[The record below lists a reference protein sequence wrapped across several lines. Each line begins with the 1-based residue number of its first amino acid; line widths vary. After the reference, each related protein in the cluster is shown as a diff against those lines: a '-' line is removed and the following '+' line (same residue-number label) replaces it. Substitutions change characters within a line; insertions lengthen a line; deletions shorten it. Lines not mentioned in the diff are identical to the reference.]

1 VKRVV
6 LCADDYNLAP
16 GVSKSIRELIALGR
30 LNATSVMTVFPALD
44 EEAKALLATP
54 APVPLQIG
62 LHLTLSGGFAP
73 LVAAPLAAADGM
85 LPQMA
90 ALYAPQSHFRL
101 DRKNIAAEIEAQF
114 HAFERAFGRK
124 PDYVDGHHHCQ
135 LVPGVQKTF
144 VQTIA
149 RLAPEA
155 WVRQCA
161 PAKKTALL
169 TADNKTRFIGALSVN
184 FVRLATKAGLR
195 VNPSFSGAYEYA
207 GRETFAGLFP
217 RFLEELTDGGVM
229 MCHPGFV
236 DETLRARDLLRE
248 RREEEH
254 SLLASEEFHAA
265 MNQTGAHLAGARQST

>member
-30 LNATSVMTVFPALD
+30 LNATSVMTVFPGLD
-44 EEAKALLATP
+44 EEAAALKATP

-73 LVAAPLAAADGM
+73 LAAAPLAAADGK
-85 LPQMA
+85 LPDMPT
-90 ALYAPQSHFRL
+90 LYAPQSHFRL
-101 DRKNIAAEIEAQF
+101 DRKNIAAEIEAQIR
-114 HAFERAFGRK
+114 AFEGAFGRK

-149 RLAPEA
+149 RLAPGA

-161 PAKKTALL
+161 PAKKSALL
-169 TADNKTRFIGALSVN
+169 SADNKTRFIGTLSLN
-184 FVRLATKAGLR
+184 FVRLAKKAGLR
-195 VNPSFSGAYEYA
+195 VNPSFSGAYDGA
-207 GRETFAGLFP
+207 GSVKFAALFP
-217 RFLEELTDGGVM
+217 RFLAELTDGGVM

-236 DETLRARDLLRE
+236 DDTLRARDLFRE
-248 RREEEH
+248 RRQEEH
-254 SLLASEEFHAA
+254 SLLASDAFVAA
-265 MNQTGAHLAGARQST
+265 MNQAGAHLAGARQTS